1 MKRYVYKE
9 EKFNSEYSLRQA
21 IFKHERI
28 AFGKLTPEFMKAH
41 GIVEEEYNPEDE
53 LTDEQ
58 RADRIRRQRDYLL
71 AQTDYLVMPDYP
83 VDAETLTAVKAY
95 RQELRDITSQKTFPK
110 SVTWPEVPAV
120 LQEKNGAK

>member
-1 MKRYVYKE
+1 MKRYAYKE
-9 EKFNSEYSLRQA
+9 EVFTSVYALRQA
-21 IFKHERI
+21 IFKHERL
-28 AFGKLTPEFMKAH
+28 AFGELTPEFMKAH
-41 GIVEEEYNPEDE
+41 GVVEEEYNPEDE

-83 VDAETLTAVKAY
+83 VDAETLTAVKVY

-120 LQEKNGAK
+120 LLEKSCAK